1 MQYHSFMKKVSLLFL
16 LVFLP
21 FVMMAQTDEQKKVIQ
36 NIVNEVN
43 QNSEQEL
50 KQNAHELLDMIGPR
64 LVGTPQMK
72 QAHDWAIKKYH
83 SYGIDAELQEWGKWK
98 AWKRG
103 ITHIDMIAPYTK
115 SLTGTQL
122 AWNPGTSKKGV
133 TAEVTV
139 IPEVKDEEEFKTWL
153 NSVKGKFVMVSQNQP
168 TGRPQH
174 DWDEW
179 GTEESKA
186 KIKEEQK
193 ETTRAW
199 NENLKRTGLVKRP
212 GLRGLSKLIEALEE
226 AGAAGIISSYWSNGF
241 GTNKIFFA
249 ETKKIPTVSL
259 ELEDYTLLYRMLEH
273 ETVPKLHIVAE
284 SEDLGETPTYNT
296 IGRIEGTEKPN
307 EYVMLSAHFDSWDG
321 GTGATDNGSGTLLMM
336 EVMRIL
342 KKFYPNPKR
351 TILVGHW
358 EAEEEGLNGSSA
370 FVQDHPE
377 IVDHI
382 QALFNQDNGTGR
394 IMSINGSGFLNSYNY
409 LSRWLAAVPDQVQEV
424 KTDFPGTPAM
434 GGTDHAS
441 FVRAGAPAFNLSALS
456 WSYWNYTWH
465 TNRDTYD
472 KIVWE
477 DLKNNVILTA
487 VLAYMAAE
495 DPETTSR
502 EKIVLPIDKKTGA
515 PKAWPEPRNP
525 ERAGGLD

>member
-1 MQYHSFMKKVSLLFL
+1 MKKLSLLLFL
-16 LVFLP
+16 ALMPFLIN
-21 FVMMAQTDEQKKVIQ
+21 AQTQEQIIQ
-36 NIVNEVN
+36 KITDEVN
-43 QNSEQEL
+43 QHSEASL
-50 KQNAHELLDMIGPR
+50 KENAHELFDMIGPR
-64 LVGTPQMK
+64 LVGTPEMK
-72 QAHDWAIKKYH
+72 AAHDWAVNKYK
-83 SYGIDAELQEWGKWK
+83 SYGIQAETEQWGKWK

-103 ITHIDMIAPYTK
+103 ITHIDMVAPYVKT
-115 SLTGTQL
+115 LTGTQL
-122 AWNPGTSKKGV
+122 AWNPGTSKEGV
-133 TAEVTV
+133 TAEVTL
-139 IPEVKDEEEFKTWL
+139 IPEVKDAQEFKDWL
-153 NSVKGKFVMVSQNQP
+153 PSVKGKFVMVSQNQP

-174 DWDEW
+174 DWDQW
-179 GTEESKA
+179 ATPESKE
-186 KIKEEQK
+186 KIKAEQA
-193 ETTRAW
+193 ETTKNW
-199 NENLKRTGLVKRP
+199 NENLKRTGLVEQA
-212 GLRGLSKLIEALEE
+212 GLRGMTKLIEALEN
-226 AGAAGIISSYWSNGF
+226 AGAAGIISSYWSDGF

-249 ETKKIPTVSL
+249 ETKNIPTVSL
-259 ELEDYTLLYRMLEH
+259 ELEDYTLLYRMLAH
-273 ETVPKLHIVAE
+273 DTTPKLHIVAE
-284 SEDLGETPTYNT
+284 AEDLGETPTYNT
-296 IGRIEGTEKPN
+296 IGRIEGTEKPD

-342 KKFYPNPKR
+342 KKYYPHPKR

-358 EAEEEGLNGSSA
+358 ESEEQGLNGSSA
-370 FVQDHPE
+370 FVADHPE
-377 IVDHI
+377 IVNNI

-409 LSRWLAAVPDQVQEV
+409 LSRWLAAVPDQVHKV
-424 KTDFPGTPAM
+424 KTEFPGTPAT

-477 DLKNNVILTA
+477 DLKNNVLLTA

-502 EKIVLPIDKKTGA
+502 EKIVLPIDSKTGQ
-515 PKAWPEPRNP
+515 PQAWPAPREP
-525 ERAGGLD
+525 ERAGGLN